1 MSKCKL
7 EHYCITIRLNIY
19 KYMDTGNH
27 SVSGETVFPPV
38 YTIHVYLHAYTN
50 IMGANGNPAVY

>member
-1 MSKCKL
+1 
-7 EHYCITIRLNIY
+7 
-19 KYMDTGNH
+19 MDTGNH

-50 IMGANGNPAVY
+50 IMGANGNPAIY

>member
-1 MSKCKL
+1 M
-7 EHYCITIRLNIY
+7 Y
-19 KYMDTGNH
+19 TGNH

-50 IMGANGNPAVY
+50 IMGANGNPAVHWHVTLGENKWAILCPVLVI